1 MRFHLQSGRRER
13 DTRAERM
20 PRGERGE
27 IETDRIDKC
36 DGASYNLCKCGRT
49 SSHLENVTRVYG
61 GTVMG
66 IDEIAVCWTTDHLR
80 ALQEGEKKDERA

>member
-1 MRFHLQSGRRER
+1 
-13 DTRAERM
+13 M
-20 PRGERGE
+20 PRCERGK

-36 DGASYNLCKCGRT
+36 DGASYNLRKSGGT

-80 ALQEGEKKDERA
+80 ALQEGEKKDE